1 MQMIRALKVKIMA
14 PSSSTIFVVE
24 FLCEKIKES
33 SVVVGPSNIFK
44 SRMKRIKLQFA
55 NIF

>member
-1 MQMIRALKVKIMA
+1 MIRALKVKIMA